1 MSKKQITFYIIIALV
16 TSWFL
21 VSTFNEAHATE
32 QLLFQMGDCSK
43 TAKDGPVLCYG
54 RLTNSTTKNIIITQL
69 TVTLYMKGDVVDQE
83 WPVFGNIAAGQTI
96 TGLVFFDQ
104 GRPFDK
110 YEWAVSS
117 LQQVP

>member
-1 MSKKQITFYIIIALV
+1 MSKKQVTFYIIIALV

-21 VSTFNEAHATE
+21 VSAFNEAHATE

-43 TAKDGPVLCYG
+43 KSKDGPVLCYG
-54 RLTNSTTKNIIITQL
+54 RLTNSTTKNIVIAQL

-83 WPVFGNIAAGQTI
+83 YPMFANIA
-96 TGLVFFDQ
+96 TGGTATSLIFFDL

-117 LQQVP
+117 LQQAQ